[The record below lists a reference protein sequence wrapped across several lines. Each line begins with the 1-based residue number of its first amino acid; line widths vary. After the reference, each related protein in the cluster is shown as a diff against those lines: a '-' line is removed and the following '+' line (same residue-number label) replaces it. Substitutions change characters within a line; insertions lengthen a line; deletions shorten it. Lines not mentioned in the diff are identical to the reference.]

1 MLITTKSDR
10 KYSLLH
16 FCDKRMNFI
25 EFPKRTLQRVIPLT
39 EEIRKVMMNFNDDK
53 ELYNA
58 ISLTNLVRREIQISL
73 QKLSIFEQI
82 ISKDEIY
89 DLIEKCLREK
99 QNTNAH
105 LDEEVA
111 SDFTDHRSKK
121 DKSSMTNLCQLE
133 KRVNNIEEVMK
144 STFNMR
150 VNAGHA
156 INKVVPIKINSTATK
171 QTPSDELWTPNK
183 YDNLYYEKR
192 QYILNLLNYKK
203 SRDTI
208 ELNAKPPPFSTYIKP
223 IDANLSEEL
232 HRPRALLVPDK
243 K

>member
-1 MLITTKSDR
+1 MLITTKAER

-25 EFPKRTLQRVIPLT
+25 EFPKRTLQRLIPLT

-73 QKLSIFEQI
+73 QKLSIFDQI

-99 QNTNAH
+99 HNINVYE
-105 LDEEVA
+105 DEDGA
-111 SDFTDHRSKK
+111 SYFTDHRSKK
-121 DKSSMTNLCQLE
+121 DKSSMTNLGQLE
-133 KRVNNIEEVMK
+133 KRVNNIEEIMK
-144 STFNMR
+144 STFNMM
-150 VNAGHA
+150 VKAGHA
-156 INKVVPIKINSTATK
+156 TNKVVPTKINSTAK

-192 QYILNLLNYKK
+192 QYILNLLKYKK
-203 SRDTI
+203 SLDTI
-208 ELNAKPPPFSTYIKP
+208 ELNTKPPFST
-223 IDANLSEEL
+223 
-232 HRPRALLVPDK
+232 
-243 K
+243 

>member
-1 MLITTKSDR
+1 MLITTKAER

-25 EFPKRTLQRVIPLT
+25 EFPKRTLQRLIPLT

-73 QKLSIFEQI
+73 QKLSIFDQI
-82 ISKDEIY
+82 ISKDEIC

-99 QNTNAH
+99 KNTNAYE
-105 LDEEVA
+105 DEDGA
-111 SDFTDHRSKK
+111 SYFTDHRSKK
-121 DKSSMTNLCQLE
+121 DKSSMTNLGQLE

-144 STFNMR
+144 STFNMM
-150 VNAGHA
+150 VKSGHA
-156 INKVVPIKINSTATK
+156 INKVVPTKINSTAK
-171 QTPSDELWTPNK
+171 QTPSDGLWTPNK

-192 QYILNLLNYKK
+192 QYILNLLKYKK
-203 SRDTI
+203 SLDTI
-208 ELNAKPPPFSTYIKP
+208 ELNTKPPFST
-223 IDANLSEEL
+223 
-232 HRPRALLVPDK
+232 
-243 K
+243 

>member
-1 MLITTKSDR
+1 MLITTKAER

-25 EFPKRTLQRVIPLT
+25 EFPKRTLQRLIPLT

-73 QKLSIFEQI
+73 QKLSIFDQI

-99 QNTNAH
+99 HNINAYENE
-105 LDEEVA
+105 DGA
-111 SDFTDHRSKK
+111 SYFTDHRSKK
-121 DKSSMTNLCQLE
+121 DKSNMTNLGQLE
-133 KRVNNIEEVMK
+133 KRVNNIEEAMK
-144 STFNMR
+144 STFNMM
-150 VNAGHA
+150 VKSGHA
-156 INKVVPIKINSTATK
+156 INKVVPTKINSTAK

-192 QYILNLLNYKK
+192 QYILNLLKYKK
-203 SRDTI
+203 SLDTI
-208 ELNAKPPPFSTYIKP
+208 ELNTKPPFST
-223 IDANLSEEL
+223 
-232 HRPRALLVPDK
+232 
-243 K
+243 